1 MVILWTIGNVL
12 FSGLFFVRKLVRR
25 KSLVLWNWQKKKYQD
40 YFASQA
46 QQEEH
51 LIFYRPGIAGL
62 SYKKA
67 LHFIHWLS
75 KN

>member
-51 LIFYRPGIAGL
+51 LNFTDPVLPGCPT
-62 SYKKA
+62 KKPYTS
-67 LHFIHWLS
+67 FID
-75 KN
+75 